1 MFYVLAVHLIFARY
15 WPAHADAPA
24 VLLPPSPVL
33 TSERTTDPITL
44 YGVVVAEPR
53 PRRAA
58 EELAEDLVRRGWH
71 PVRLEPVGRGANAPR
86 AVVFGQFPT
95 RTDALLAT
103 HFLEVDPQSRQNPAR
118 VRPLKSLT
126 FRPGGTTL
134 QPPTGRA
141 SILSIRVLSLNAT
154 DTSVTARGTST
165 TLPGLTALN
174 LNAAMDGQSVRPF
187 GDADGPITQGGIR
200 NGSLMKPADS
210 ELASRLQAQTARI
223 LGAGKAT
230 PEDLELV
237 VTFLTQQKDVRP
249 ALPLLEAIALGVVES
264 DAQTRYAATW
274 FLARAHH
281 ARADRL
287 SALLVYNQLI
297 LASPIANDRAVA
309 WIERAGLLSE
319 RLADDG
325 VGTLEDWLAGWIHA
339 SWGLDQES
347 AADRRHRLTLD
358 WHFIKNYPYPDNETG
373 RRAMAT
379 DLARL
384 MENFSALPRNN
395 GIQWLDR
402 AVLARARLHDSMGE
416 NDEALLNYR
425 LLLSLSDLAKQSSI
439 SPDIRGEVLARLA
452 ALESEAG
459 NYSEALKQSQNLIRA
474 VRHSQENAPKNW
486 LELSLPGRGEP
497 VPGSLRRVMAE

>member
-1 MFYVLAVHLIFARY
+1 
-15 WPAHADAPA
+15 
-24 VLLPPSPVL
+24 
-33 TSERTTDPITL
+33 
-44 YGVVVAEPR
+44 
-53 PRRAA
+53 
-58 EELAEDLVRRGWH
+58 
-71 PVRLEPVGRGANAPR
+71 
-86 AVVFGQFPT
+86 
-95 RTDALLAT
+95 
-103 HFLEVDPQSRQNPAR
+103 
-118 VRPLKSLT
+118 
-126 FRPGGTTL
+126 
-134 QPPTGRA
+134 
-141 SILSIRVLSLNAT
+141 
-154 DTSVTARGTST
+154 
-165 TLPGLTALN
+165 
-174 LNAAMDGQSVRPF
+174 MDGQSVRPF

-358 WHFIKNYPYPDNETG
+358 WYFIKNYPCPDNETG

-416 NDEALLNYR
+416 KDEALLNYR

-497 VPGSLRRVMAE
+497 APGGLRRVMAE